1 MPQLTLLLQGQA
13 LNLSINGIT
22 MLVILAIV
30 GAAIGW
36 NVGIRALLSI
46 SLLSIVAYPLFV
58 RGGQGL
64 ENFLNQILAIV
75 PALVATVTGGAV
87 NISAPTISLDFLNL
101 GPLVNLIA
109 FVLIAIV
116 LAWLIDRIN
125 LFGWYA
131 GKPGNDKERQLGA
144 VDGILLALLVASVA
158 AAFAAQGLL
167 PGGLIGQALAI
178 LPDVG
183 LFPVFAILLLLLV
196 LFLINLPKVWVKP
209 PPPKK

>member
-13 LNLSINGIT
+13 LNVSIDGIT
-22 MLVILAIV
+22 MLVILVIF

-36 NVGIRALLSI
+36 NVGIRALISV
-46 SLLSIVAYPLFV
+46 SLLSIIAYPLFV

-64 ENFLNQILAIV
+64 ENFLNQILAVV
-75 PALVATVTGGAV
+75 PTLVSAVTGGAIS
-87 NISAPTISLDFLNL
+87 ISAPTISLNFLNF
-101 GPLVNLIA
+101 GPIVSLIA
-109 FVLIAIV
+109 FVLVAVV

-144 VDGILLALLVASVA
+144 VDGILLALLLASVA

-167 PGGLIGQALAI
+167 PGGLVGQALAI

-183 LFPVFAILLLLLV
+183 LFPVFAILLLLLL
-196 LFLINLPKVWVKP
+196 LFVFNLPKAWAGP
-209 PPPKK
+209 PAKR

>member
-1 MPQLTLLLQGQA
+1 
-13 LNLSINGIT
+13 
-22 MLVILAIV
+22 
-30 GAAIGW
+30 
-36 NVGIRALLSI
+36 
-46 SLLSIVAYPLFV
+46 
-58 RGGQGL
+58 
-64 ENFLNQILAIV
+64 
-75 PALVATVTGGAV
+75 VTGGAV